1 MTVASSGLLRGH
13 DVFRVVH
20 VGALALC
27 AIMLPWSTAILSV
40 AQMLLVA
47 NWLVEGIVR
56 KDIVQR
62 FRRAFTWAPSL
73 VFLSFYFLHI
83 IGLVWTDD
91 LKWGMDLLRI
101 LLPVLSFGPA
111 LATAPRLQRKAFDTM
126 LLLGAWSVVASTF
139 ACLLLTKGDAMDYRS
154 LSVFISHIR
163 LSMLLCLAVV
173 VFVIDRSAPR
183 SLRLAGYAMACW
195 ALYFINEL
203 GSLQGF
209 FMLGAIAVV
218 AIWRMAAGLKRPW
231 SSLIRVAML
240 LIPATGVVW
249 MLSFVRAN
257 YRLPDP
263 AIAESVERTAGGD
276 YYTYDLTNPQMENGT
291 HVWTYLAWRE
301 MERTWPL
308 RSTHSL
314 QGNDE
319 RGHPMWSTL
328 VRFLASKGQRKDSV
342 GVMGLSDDEV
352 RAIERGIPSAVQEQR
367 SEWRERV
374 DEVAFELAQ
383 YKAYGKAEGHS
394 VAMRLEYLKA
404 GWSIAKENWSFGVG
418 TGDTQRAFDAQYERM
433 GSSLSKEW
441 RHRAHNEYLTLWISF
456 GVFGLLLSLIAWCWP
471 AWRLGAWRSTHFI
484 AWAIIFGIS
493 CLTDDTIETQAGA
506 TFFGLFYT
514 LFVYAAP
521 LDLKHEY
528 IGSAPTHASA

>member
-1 MTVASSGLLRGH
+1 MTVLPSGQLRGH
-13 DVFRVVH
+13 DVFRWVH

-27 AIMLPWSTAILSV
+27 AIMLPWSTAILSM

-47 NWLVEGIVR
+47 NWLVEGVVR

-83 IGLVWTDD
+83 VGLAWTDD
-91 LKWGMDLLRI
+91 LKWGVDLLRI
-101 LLPVLSFGPA
+101 LLPVLSFGPV
-111 LATAPRLQRKAFDTM
+111 LATAPQLQRKEFDTV
-126 LLLGAWSVVASTF
+126 LVLGSWSVIASTF
-139 ACLLLTKGDAMDYRS
+139 ACLVLTKGDAMDYRS

-163 LSMLLCLAVV
+163 LSMLLCLASV
-173 VFVIDRSAPR
+173 VFVIDRSAP
-183 SLRLAGYAMACW
+183 SILRFAGYGAVCW
-195 ALYFINEL
+195 ALYFINKL

-209 FMLGAIAVV
+209 FMLGVIAVV
-218 AIWRMAAGLKRPW
+218 AIWRMVAGLKRPW
-231 SSLIRVAML
+231 PALIRSALV
-240 LIPATGVVW
+240 LIPAIGVLW
-249 MLSFVRAN
+249 MAAFVRSN
-257 YRLPDP
+257 DRLPDP
-263 AIAESVERTAGGD
+263 VIANNHERSAGGD
-276 YYTYDLTNPQMENGT
+276 HYTYDLTNPQMENGT

-308 RSTHSL
+308 RSAHDL

-328 VRFLASKGQRKDSV
+328 VRFLASKGLRKDSV
-342 GVMGLSDDEV
+342 AVMSLSDDEV

-394 VAMRLEYLKA
+394 VAMRVEYLKA
-404 GWSIAKENWSFGVG
+404 GCAIAKDNWFFGVG

-433 GSSLSKEW
+433 GSMLSEEW

-471 AWRLGAWRSTHFI
+471 AWRLGAWSSMYFI
-484 AWAIIFGIS
+484 AWAIIFGVS

-506 TFFGLFYT
+506 TFFGLYYA
-514 LFVYAAP
+514 LFVFAAP
-521 LDLKHEY
+521 RNVSEA
-528 IGSAPTHASA
+528 GSAPAHGAG